1 MGYGRALLRAC
12 RGRGGSQGWGT
23 GGRWGLWWELCWLG
37 VNDFPLPPLEGNLCA
52 QSSFSKTVLSPREA
66 GIWEK
71 YFFVVVLLF
80 YATQG
85 NRAFDFSK
93 VRSRVNPGQWSATVR
108 SPKSVFAFG
117 PLLSLLLTSGRAGN
131 PLSNERH
138 TQPFKMGGLA

>member
-1 MGYGRALLRAC
+1 MLSQALARQSL
-12 RGRGGSQGWGT
+12 
-23 GGRWGLWWELCWLG
+23 
-37 VNDFPLPPLEGNLCA
+37 VLERLVFGKN
-52 QSSFSKTVLSPREA
+52 T
-66 GIWEK
+66 
-71 YFFVVVLLF
+71 FFVVVLLF

-93 VRSRVNPGQWSATVR
+93 VRSCVNPGQRSATLR
-108 SPKSVFAFG
+108 SPKSGFAFG